1 MSKKITVYEKP
12 TCTKCRQT
20 NKILNESGSEY
31 EKVNYFETPFTAK
44 KLTELVKKLG
54 MPASELLR
62 KSEKVYRE
70 LGLSKAELTDKEVI
84 SLMVKHP
91 DLIQRPIV
99 EKGSKAVLGRPPE
112 NVNELID

>member
-20 NKILNESGSEY
+20 NKLLNESGCDY
-31 EKVNYFETPFTAK
+31 EKINYFETPFTAK
-44 KLTELVKKLG
+44 RLTELVEKLG
-54 MPASELLR
+54 VSASDLLR
-62 KSEKVYRE
+62 KTEKTYRE
-70 LGLSKAELTDKEVI
+70 LGLSKAELSEKEII

-91 DLIQRPIV
+91 ELIQRPIV

-112 NVNELID
+112 NVNELLN